1 MYLGRSPDKDLGG
14 APPSFEEAKKLK
26 PYTYKKSKLI
36 VTHGKPKPISP
47 PCAPEPPQSS
57 T

>member
-1 MYLGRSPDKDLGG
+1 MYLGRSPKEELSF
-14 APPSFEEAKKLK
+14 SFEEPKKLK
-26 PYTYKKSKLI
+26 PNTNEESKLM
-36 VTHGKPKPISP
+36 VTHGKPNPVSP